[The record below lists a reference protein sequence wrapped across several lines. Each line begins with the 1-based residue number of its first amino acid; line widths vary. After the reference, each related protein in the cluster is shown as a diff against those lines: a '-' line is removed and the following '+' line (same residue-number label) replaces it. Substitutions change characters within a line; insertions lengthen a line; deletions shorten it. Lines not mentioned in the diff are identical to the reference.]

1 LVKNT
6 WEYANFD
13 VDEDERIYVDLNN
26 VLDDESD
33 EKNVP
38 IDKKQLM
45 ITEIQNLL
53 KEIKTGSKQTKYEP

>member
-1 LVKNT
+1 MVKNT